1 MSCLQALSFP
11 LCLFLES
18 KKKYEVVTFKTLRDP
33 FILKQVRLFL
43 NENKARNFFFTQMV
57 KKNLPHPKYQ
67 NNYINNNQMKMSKFD
82 LTEF

>member
-18 KKKYEVVTFKTLRDP
+18 EKKYEVVTFKTLRDP

-43 NENKARNFFFTQMV
+43 NENKARNFFFYPNG
-57 KKNLPHPKYQ
+57 KKKPTPP
-67 NNYINNNQMKMSKFD
+67 
-82 LTEF
+82 